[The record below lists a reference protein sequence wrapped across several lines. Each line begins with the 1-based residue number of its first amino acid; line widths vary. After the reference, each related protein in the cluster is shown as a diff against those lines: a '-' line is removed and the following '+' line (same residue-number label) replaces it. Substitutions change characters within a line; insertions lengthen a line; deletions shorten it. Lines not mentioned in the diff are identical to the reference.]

1 MILSQRLQYIIEQVP
16 LTAHVID
23 VCADHSYA
31 AIALAQKNPARQ
43 VIASDISEQPLT
55 AGKKNAQAAGVTNIT
70 FRLGSG
76 LSVLTSNDSI
86 NAAIISGIGG
96 KLMRE
101 LLNTASFQINRYIL
115 QANNEMGL
123 VRAWL
128 DENAYEIIVD
138 ERIAD
143 HPHIYEIVVAQKT
156 AEPNNLY
163 SADIAQK
170 QAQFYFGPR
179 IQRQDKTTYLLWL
192 NKKIKQLQQIK
203 VELTKSKNADTTQKI
218 MQYDT
223 LIAYGVAYLTELEK
237 ERK

>member
-76 LSVLTSNDSI
+76 LSVLTSNDNI

-101 LLNTASFQINRYIL
+101 LLNTAPVQINRYIL

-128 DENAYEIIVD
+128 DENDYDIIVD

-143 HPHIYEIVVAQKT
+143 PPHIYEIVVAQKT
-156 AEPNNLY
+156 VEPNNVY
-163 SADIAQK
+163 SADFAQK
-170 QAQFYFGPR
+170 QAQFYFGPH

-203 VELTKSKNADTTQKI
+203 VELTKSKNADATQKI

-223 LIAYGVAYLTELEK
+223 LIAYGVAYLTEFEK